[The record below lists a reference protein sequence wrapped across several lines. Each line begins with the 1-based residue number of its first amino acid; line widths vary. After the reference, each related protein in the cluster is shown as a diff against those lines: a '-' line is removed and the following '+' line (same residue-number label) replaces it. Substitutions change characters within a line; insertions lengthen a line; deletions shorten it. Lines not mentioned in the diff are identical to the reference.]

1 MFSVFDDDHSGEL
14 DEDEFCG
21 AMELTGGQ
29 GGMYR
34 TYLPGPPQCAGL
46 GPGAGP

>member
-1 MFSVFDDDHSGEL
+1 MFNVFDDDHSGEL

-29 GGMYR
+29 GGR
-34 TYLPGPPQCAGL
+34 RKGEGKNDTEALHVSR
-46 GPGAGP
+46 